1 MDEPQR
7 YAKNGICRFENFPE
21 CLNNL
26 NEVDM
31 GTTITDGIS
40 INWFMGLEIVPHSEG
55 ARFRAYIRSEC
66 AKENARITFFVILEV
81 VSTFGHIYSRGKL
94 TAETNGRMFTAGSRN
109 ISEIVNLPTVFLKN
123 GALQIEYGIHLE
135 GYHSDDGIWKF
146 NFRDKHFSFRADH
159 SLKVMMQSNL
169 NPYARDSYCHR
180 EILHFHSQYVSSKF
194 SVDDPILSDRVLP
207 LNRRFHEHYTDVAL
221 QIAHGVRL
229 PLSVDG
235 CFKVAE
241 IAEKLKLRN
250 VSRYVERKMMEI
262 DGECNGDYYNYWG
275 NDTFLKIA
283 IRYDFNHFL
292 AHYMKTR
299 GSTKNKFNRS
309 DIQHMSKNAK
319 MLTGNNQCRIS

>member
-1 MDEPQR
+1 MHRLSNYANVKKSSKTFKFTELSTLFNLGFFKMDEPKR

-31 GTTITDGIS
+31 GTTIIDRIL
-40 INWFMGLEIVPHSEG
+40 IKWFMGLERDPNPEG

-66 AKENARITFFVILEV
+66 EKKKNVYCGISKNIGDSEFANC
-81 VSTFGHIYSRGKL
+81 
-94 TAETNGRMFTAGSRN
+94 
-109 ISEIVNLPTVFLKN
+109 ISEKWSIANR
-123 GALQIEYGIHLE
+123 IR
-135 GYHSDDGIWKF
+135 
-146 NFRDKHFSFRADH
+146 FRTDRA
-159 SLKVMMQSNL
+159 LKVMMQSIL
-169 NPYARDSYCHR
+169 TPFSRESYCNK
-180 EILHFHSQYVSSKF
+180 ELLHFHSKYVSSKF
-194 SVDDPILSDRVLP
+194 SVDDPILSDCVLP
-207 LNRRFHEHYTDVAL
+207 LNRHFHEHYTDVAL

-229 PLSVDG
+229 PLSVDC

-262 DGECNGDYYNYWG
+262 DGECNQDYCNYWK
-275 NDTFLKIA
+275 NDTFLKMA

-299 GSTKNKFNRS
+299 GSTKKKFSRS
-309 DIQHMSKNAK
+309 DIQQMSKNTK